1 METYQGSY
9 PPPFPTNSNINSPD
23 FNSYYPAGPNDSIS
37 AFVLSTFFKRNQ
49 LLPWNGIY
57 QSPRAHRFPVEIF
70 SEIFLYAVQDDP
82 HSQTNLM
89 LVCRYW
95 HDIML
100 STPGIHSQ
108 LRIYGWTRKK
118 DVERFGMRW
127 LLDVTVD
134 TQRLDP
140 DTYDDEPYFDPAEF
154 HACFMAA
161 GEAALRWRSLALLSL
176 PPPRGYQDLQIM
188 HPLQHL
194 ESFKLAASCNLGNF
208 LEPLLT
214 AITTTVTTRFTVM
227 EVFHPDAALH
237 LVQPAYFQIFSS
249 LTTLRLIC
257 RRMQNPV
264 DILPSLHKLEIL
276 DTHHLSLPI
285 HPPDVDLP
293 LTQTL
298 RNLRLKCVSIQW
310 MEGRIFPALEECSI
324 IFPQDADIFQSV
336 YMPSCSILKYD
347 SNNLG
352 ALEHFHCPRLG
363 ALEIKCGQ
371 CRKWRGDL
379 QLVALYP
386 IFAAQSLTRLQLEIK
401 CSERLLTYML
411 GLAPALEELWMG
423 LSSPHA
429 LSSAFFLAFAAGG
442 RNSTVGLPSQTL
454 EPLCG
459 QLRKLH
465 VHYKRWSR
473 GTERNGLLPAFGAI
487 VASYAAEEGVSSF
500 QSSAEKDAFSFQW
513 SFGEGS
519 ELQEWIVH
527 EPNERFD
534 VELDTGRT
542 FIGVSSPYGI
552 VPLSRDHENRDST
565 PFTGLDYPPLPR
577 ESEYISTDYEL
588 ELPIDYFFSFHSLKE
603 VRMTNLTLDMRSNTQ
618 SSPDAPIF
626 HTLKVLAMWE
636 SQSPPLASQTFHRL
650 ERYKDYGTCVMDE
663 LRQDRLTEM
672 PVCTRLATKL
682 SRLATLKLPRV
693 RELHVWVDG
702 EEPDYL
708 WEKYVAVNARLSGL
722 KLLSLLQEWFKVSFF
737 DIPKILGSLPALET
751 LVLDWHFILD
761 SPVTFFEAFVPMNAQ
776 DTSELIW
783 EGQTPEVLCPRLES
797 LLIEQTES
805 TIQQELLELMPALRN
820 IVTLRAILGS
830 PLKSFSFCTTHTPR
844 ARDTR
849 PKPRCHKWE
858 LIGRDGSFIMEEVV
872 PAQEFEFVI

>member
-1 METYQGSY
+1 METYRGSY

-23 FNSYYPAGPNDSIS
+23 FNSYYPGPNDSIS

-49 LLPWNGIY
+49 LLPWNGIH

-70 SEIFLYAVQDDP
+70 SEIFLYAVQDDL

-108 LRIYGWTRKK
+108 LRIYGWTKKK

-134 TQRLDP
+134 TQRYGRSYVDP
-140 DTYDDEPYFDPAEF
+140 VEF

-161 GEAALRWRSLALLSL
+161 GEAASRWRSLALLSF
-176 PPPRGYQDLQIM
+176 PPPGGYQDLQIM

-194 ESFKLAASCNLGNF
+194 ESFKLAQSCNLGNF
-208 LEPLLT
+208 LEPLIT
-214 AITTTVTTRFTVM
+214 AITTTVTSRFTVM
-227 EVFHPDAALH
+227 EVLNPDAALYI
-237 LVQPAYFQIFSS
+237 VQPAHFRTFSS
-249 LTTLRLIC
+249 LTNLRLTC

-276 DTHHLSLPI
+276 DAHHLSLPI
-285 HPPDVDLP
+285 HPTAVDLP

-310 MEGRIFPALEECSI
+310 MAGQIFPALEECTI

-379 QLVALYP
+379 QLAALHP
-386 IFAAQSLTRLQLEIK
+386 IFAAQSLTRLRLEIK
-401 CSERLLTYML
+401 CSGRLLKYML

-429 LSSAFFLAFAAGG
+429 LSSAFFLGFTAGG
-442 RNSTVGLPSQTL
+442 RSASANTSSQTL
-454 EPLCG
+454 APLCR
-459 QLRKLH
+459 QLKKLH
-465 VHYKRWSR
+465 LHYKRWSR
-473 GTERNGLLPAFGAI
+473 GAERNGLIPAFGAI
-487 VASYAAEEGVSSF
+487 VASYAAEEHV
-500 QSSAEKDAFSFQW
+500 FSFQL

-527 EPNERFD
+527 EPVERFD
-534 VELDTGRT
+534 LEWERERT
-542 FIGVSSPYGI
+542 FIGVSSPHGI
-552 VPLSRDHENRDST
+552 VPLSTELWDGDNT
-565 PFTGLDYPPLPR
+565 YPPLPR
-577 ESEYISTDYEL
+577 ESEYISTDEEL

-603 VRMTNLTLDMRSNTQ
+603 VRMTYLNLDMRSNTQ

-626 HTLKVLAMWE
+626 HELKVLAVWRTQSSPLT
-636 SQSPPLASQTFHRL
+636 SQILYRL
-650 ERYKDYGTCVMDE
+650 ERYEDYGDCAMDE

-672 PVCTRLATKL
+672 PICTRLVTTL
-682 SRLATLKLPRV
+682 CRLATLKLPQV
-693 RELHVWVDG
+693 RELQVILSD

-708 WEKYVAVNARLSGL
+708 WEKHVAVNARLSGL
-722 KLLSLLQEWFKVSFF
+722 KLLFLSRSMRKGSLFN
-737 DIPKILGSLPALET
+737 DIPKILGSLPDLET
-751 LVLDWHFILD
+751 LVLNWLHLRN
-761 SPVTFFEAFVPMNAQ
+761 SPVTFFEAFIPMNAQ
-776 DTSELIW
+776 GTSELIW
-783 EGQTPEVLCPRLES
+783 EGQIPEILCPRLES
-797 LLIEQTES
+797 LLIEETES
-805 TIQQELLELMPALRN
+805 TIQPELMPALRN
-820 IVTLRAILGS
+820 IVTLRAILGC
-830 PLKSFSFCTTHTPR
+830 PLKSFSFCSR
-844 ARDTR
+844 AVHNLKMGMNHR
-849 PKPRCHKWE
+849 KKWE

-872 PAQEFEFVI
+872 PAQQFQLVI